1 LRTWLKELRESKE
14 MTQSQVAE
22 SCKISRSY
30 YTHIENG
37 TKTPTVKVAK
47 KIAAVLGFNW
57 TNFFKDECSFK
68 EHNEKSVI
76 GM

>member
-1 LRTWLKELRESKE
+1 LRTWLKELREKKR

-22 SCKISRSY
+22 NCEISRSY

-47 KIAAVLGFNW
+47 KIASVLDFSW
-57 TNFFKDECSFK
+57 TDERSFK
-68 EHNEKSVI
+68 EQNEHHQPKEVS
-76 GM
+76 

>member
-1 LRTWLKELRESKE
+1 MRTWLKELREKKG

-22 SCKISRSY
+22 NCEISRSY

-47 KIAAVLGFNW
+47 KIASVLDFSW
-57 TNFFKDECSFK
+57 TIFFKDECFFK
-68 EHNEKSVI
+68 EQNETASA
-76 GM
+76 